1 MDSHF
6 DKNRPRRR
14 YRTLREEL
22 VQRFHEEVGRGAEG
36 SPPAEVYEPYFA
48 CPHCLYL
55 LGPARPGTKWPLV
68 CHECGQGVPE
78 NLNTVHLREEDGSFV
93 TGGGVR
99 FFKTRKEQY
108 AWCDRRNARD
118 AEARALRDASEALER
133 EREKQERE
141 RRALDEGR
149 EMLARE
155 QARVMDA
162 VRVMGGERPG
172 LSAEMQR
179 VAVAAGLAAL
189 AALAVGVLLGIAFE
203 RGKQEPPPAAEVP
216 E

>member
-14 YRTLREEL
+14 YKTLREEL
-22 VQRFHEEVGRGAEG
+22 TLHLSDEMGGGAKG
-36 SPPAEVYEPYFA
+36 SPPADVYEPYFA

-55 LGPARPGTKWPLV
+55 FGPARPGTAPTL

-78 NLNTVHLREEDGSFV
+78 RLPTVHLREEDGSYV

-203 RGKQEPPPAAEVP
+203 RGKQEPPPAAEAP